1 MKRRSGLVFLGPSW
15 THSERR
21 DYLVICRAALGG
33 FVLYRKCV
41 KISWRSP
48 YPGGC
53 RPHKGEKTK
62 TASAGNPAVTD
73 RWGDNGSPSSL
84 PRFFPLFLHLIHHFF
99 FLCLSLL
106 LLIAPPSHSH
116 LIYLF
121 VFLTFFLSFFLS
133 LHVSPPPLFSVS
145 IISPFFFLLLLFS
158 FLLSALIFSPPS
170 LFYQLHLTHMS
181 PPHF

>member
-1 MKRRSGLVFLGPSW
+1 MRDALRGVIWSVARVSCFWVRLEHTVSVG
-15 THSERR
+15 

-99 FLCLSLL
+99 FFCLSLL

-116 LIYLF
+116 LLYLF
-121 VFLTFFLSFFLS
+121 VFLSFSSFLSLSFFLSFFPTLS
-133 LHVSPPPLFSVS
+133 PRLTSSSLFSLYHQFVLLPPLF
-145 IISPFFFLLLLFS
+145 FFL
-158 FLLSALIFSPPS
+158 P
-170 LFYQLHLTHMS
+170 
-181 PPHF
+181 